1 MIKPIMFDEIKY
13 IWQFAIW
20 WQMKI
25 NATTPSMRK
34 INNHSEENVNTL
46 SSNGIFC
53 GKKLILVQYR

>member
-34 INNHSEENVNTL
+34 INNHSEENVNT
-46 SSNGIFC
+46 
-53 GKKLILVQYR
+53 